1 MLKMLATVDFIGQK
15 RVRANAK
22 KFFLTSVI
30 SLL

>member
-1 MLKMLATVDFIGQK
+1 MLAAIDFIEGKCMQ
-15 RVRANAK
+15 ANAK